1 MVTKIVLSIIS
12 SDVYYYFDAENAAEE
27 SFKDSIGDTMDSF
40 ETYVG
45 NNYSLS
51 YEINEIYDMSP
62 RKVSKLMDGIKSS
75 VPDFDVDSIEKIMEA
90 EVTVTAKKGDE
101 SNEQNITVCITKE
114 GKHWKLFY
122 FE

>member
-1 MVTKIVLSIIS
+1 MQKTQQ
-12 SDVYYYFDAENAAEE
+12 EE